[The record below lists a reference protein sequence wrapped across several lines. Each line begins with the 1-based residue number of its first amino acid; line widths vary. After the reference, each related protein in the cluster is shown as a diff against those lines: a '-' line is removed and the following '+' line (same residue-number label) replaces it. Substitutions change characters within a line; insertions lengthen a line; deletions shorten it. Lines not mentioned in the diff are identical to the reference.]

1 MPIRSDLQWL
11 VDSSQPPAPGAAFAA
26 VPSPVPTM
34 NTTSSNP
41 PAAAKEW
48 DQLRTAFASS
58 LLVNTPLGS
67 LAQNLDGLEWPIRGA
82 DETPA
87 AYIDLGYDELVS
99 TLSNRGHP
107 AAAELLMQILRETL
121 AFDQPFGEMVQQT
134 EASAAR
140 DNPLLRNLARLGI
153 PENFPLELTSVDD
166 SARQLCRLESITT
179 IGEFAVF
186 AQRLAQGVIIGGD
199 LRRMLNALAHFDEA
213 TLAAIVPFR
222 VGSTGVHLAEA
233 LAQAARSRTPEE
245 QVARTLAWF
254 STEFATWREQ
264 AAKDRRFL
272 PRQFSFLND
281 LRLEEHLS
289 QLLAPH
295 LRSTQPGATIGAKLR
310 RWLHL

>member
-11 VDSSQPPAPGAAFAA
+11 IDSSQPSAPAAPAAAS
-26 VPSPVPTM
+26 SPVCAM
-34 NTTSSNP
+34 NTTPSTPSTV
-41 PAAAKEW
+41 AKEW

-58 LLVNTPLGS
+58 LLVNTPLHS

-82 DETPA
+82 NETPA

-99 TLSNRGHP
+99 TLTNRGQP
-107 AAAELLMQILRETL
+107 AAASLLVQILRETL

-153 PENFPLELTSVDD
+153 PENFPLELTSLDD
-166 SARQLCRLESITT
+166 SARQLCRLESVGT

-213 TLAAIVPFR
+213 TLATIVPFR

-233 LAQAARSRTPEE
+233 LAQAARSPTPEE

-254 STEFATWREQ
+254 SAEFASWREQ
-264 AAKDRRFL
+264 AAADRKFL
-272 PRQFSFLND
+272 PRQFSFLSD

-295 LRSTQPGATIGAKLR
+295 LRSARPDSTFGAKLR